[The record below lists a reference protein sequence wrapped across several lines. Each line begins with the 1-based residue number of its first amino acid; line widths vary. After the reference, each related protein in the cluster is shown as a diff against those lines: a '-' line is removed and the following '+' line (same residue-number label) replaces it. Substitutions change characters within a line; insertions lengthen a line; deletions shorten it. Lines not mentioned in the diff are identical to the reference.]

1 MDPNIKRP
9 SLAILIA
16 ITAIGPMALNL
27 FIPSMPGLRAVFQ
40 ADYAI
45 IQLTLTAYLFA
56 IAIAQ
61 IFLGPLSDRFGRRP
75 VLLAGLA
82 LFVIGSVGCMFA
94 GSIAELVA
102 GRVVQA
108 TGGCAGLVL
117 GRAMV
122 RDIWDRETSA
132 SMLGYITMAMV
143 LAPMVSPTIGGYLD
157 VWFDW
162 RAGFAFVAVI
172 GVLVL
177 LASLLTLHETNHN
190 LRAMPGISGVAQ
202 DFRLLLRSPQFSA
215 NAFCG
220 AFAVA
225 IFFSFLAGAPYIMVE
240 LLDRTA
246 SEYGL
251 YFMISATGYMTGN
264 FISGRF
270 TQRFGTDRMI
280 FFGSLIAICGAG
292 LLAALALLGIL
303 NPIAIFL
310 PMFIIGISNGLTIP
324 NTLANA
330 VSVRPEIAGA
340 ASGLAGSLQLV
351 MGGIGTVIVGH
362 FQADTQWPMII
373 TMSGFCVLSL
383 ITGFLAQSHHTR
395 KS

>member
-1 MDPNIKRP
+1 MDSNIKRP

-75 VLLAGLA
+75 VLLAGMT
-82 LFVIGSVGCMFA
+82 LFVAGSLGCMFA
-94 GSIAELVA
+94 GSITELIM

-122 RDIWDRETSA
+122 RDIWDRDTSA

-143 LAPMVSPTIGGYLD
+143 LAPMVAPTIGGYLD

-162 RAGFAFVAVI
+162 RAGFAFVAAT
-172 GVLVL
+172 GVAVL
-177 LASLLTLHETNHN
+177 LASYFTLHETNHT
-190 LRAMPGISGVAQ
+190 LRAMPGIGGIVS

-215 NAFCG
+215 NALCG
-220 AFAVA
+220 GFAVA
-225 IFFSFLAGAPYIMVE
+225 VFFSFLAGAPYIMVQ

-264 FISGRF
+264 FLSGRF
-270 TQRFGTDRMI
+270 TQRLGTNRMI
-280 FFGSLIAICGAG
+280 LIGCLIAVSGAG
-292 LLAALALLGIL
+292 LLTILAFLDIL
-303 NPIAIFL
+303 TPLAIFL

-351 MGGIGTVIVGH
+351 LGGIGTVIVGH
-362 FQADTQWPMII
+362 FQADTQWPMIA
-373 TMSGFCVLSL
+373 TMSGFCILSL
-383 ITGFLAQSHHTR
+383 ISGLFALSPSTIKG
-395 KS
+395 

>member
-1 MDPNIKRP
+1 MDSDIKRP

-75 VLLAGLA
+75 VLLAGMT
-82 LFVIGSVGCMFA
+82 LFVAGSLGCMIA
-94 GSIAELVA
+94 GSITELIV
-102 GRVVQA
+102 GRIVQA

-122 RDIWDRETSA
+122 RDIWDRDTSA

-143 LAPMVSPTIGGYLD
+143 LAPMIAPTIGGYLD

-162 RAGFAFVAVI
+162 RAGFAFVAAI
-172 GVLVL
+172 GVVVL
-177 LASLLTLHETNHN
+177 LASFFTLHETNHT
-190 LRAMPGISGVAQ
+190 LRAMPGISGIAK
-202 DFRLLLRSPQFSA
+202 DFWILLRSPQFSA

-225 IFFSFLAGAPYIMVE
+225 IFFSFLAGAPYIMVQ

-264 FISGRF
+264 FLSGRF
-270 TQRFGTDRMI
+270 TQKFGTNRMI
-280 FFGSLIAICGAG
+280 FIGCMIAVAGAG
-292 LLAALALLGIL
+292 LLTVLALLGIL

-351 MGGIGTVIVGH
+351 LGGIGTVIVGH
-362 FQADTQWPMII
+362 FQADTQWPMIV
-373 TMSGFCVLSL
+373 TMSGFCILSL
-383 ITGFLAQSHHTR
+383 ISGFFALSSSTL
-395 KS
+395 KG